1 MSASTTTATN
11 AFRWRNAL
19 LIAPFLV
26 LASLA
31 LLPSLT
37 HESISPETRAQLES
51 AQASYQRGVNL
62 TASDVTA
69 AHAAFEESV
78 TLYAALT
85 PSMDNAARHY
95 NYANALLRA
104 GNIGQAILEYRRAQ
118 LIAPNDARVI
128 ANLQQARAKLARSPG
143 VPAATMIER
152 TSAPSNVI
160 AQSTRTTLALLA
172 WSVGLGC
179 LALAHARARRNSA
192 ATTTATTT
200 LRQAGLT
207 LAALALLLCLTVAL
221 DILRKDFSHAGVL
234 LTSTTLRKGNGEGFE
249 PTLLEPL
256 PAGTEFTQHES
267 RPGWTEIELANGT
280 KGWVHESAAM
290 RVVE

>member
-11 AFRWRNAL
+11 SFRWSNAFL
-19 LIAPFLV
+19 FAPFLV

-37 HESISPETRAQLES
+37 HESISAETRTQLES

-152 TSAPSNVI
+152 TSAPSNMI

-192 ATTTATTT
+192 ATTT
-200 LRQAGLT
+200 LRQAGLI

-290 RVVE
+290 RVGK

>member
-11 AFRWRNAL
+11 SFRWSNAFL
-19 LIAPFLV
+19 FAPFLV

-37 HESISPETRAQLES
+37 HESISAETRTQLES

-152 TSAPSNVI
+152 TSAPSNMI

-192 ATTTATTT
+192 ATTT
-200 LRQAGLT
+200 LRQAGLI

-280 KGWVHESAAM
+280 KGWVQESAAM
-290 RVVE
+290 RVGG

>member
-11 AFRWRNAL
+11 AFRWSNAF

-37 HESISPETRAQLES
+37 HESISAETRTQLES

-152 TSAPSNVI
+152 TSAPSNMI

-192 ATTTATTT
+192 ATTT
-200 LRQAGLT
+200 LRQAGLI

-290 RVVE
+290 RVGK

>member
-11 AFRWRNAL
+11 SFRWSNAFL
-19 LIAPFLV
+19 FAPFLV

-37 HESISPETRAQLES
+37 HESISAETRTQLES

-152 TSAPSNVI
+152 TSAPSNMI

-192 ATTTATTT
+192 ATTT
-200 LRQAGLT
+200 LRQAGLI

>member
-11 AFRWRNAL
+11 AFRWSNAF

-37 HESISPETRAQLES
+37 HESISAETRTQLES

-192 ATTTATTT
+192 ATTT

-290 RVVE
+290 RVGG

>member
-11 AFRWRNAL
+11 AFRWSNAF

-37 HESISPETRAQLES
+37 HESISAETRTQLES

-172 WSVGLGC
+172 WSVGLAC

-192 ATTTATTT
+192 ATTT

-234 LTSTTLRKGNGEGFE
+234 LTSTSLRKGNGEGFE

-290 RVVE
+290 RVGG